1 MLDFVSLVPRSGAN
15 KETTLIVSLLWII
28 YNMIPPYLLIHYTF
42 IGRGSTLNFMSK
54 CAISTYDP
62 TRPHAA
68 VVSTSSTPTATQG
81 WLAAPSNPR

>member
-1 MLDFVSLVPRSGAN
+1 MLVSSFSGAN

-54 CAISTYDP
+54 CVQSSSRSMP
-62 TRPHAA
+62 TCCA
-68 VVSTSSTPTATQG
+68 
-81 WLAAPSNPR
+81 

>member
-1 MLDFVSLVPRSGAN
+1 MRPSLPRSGAN

-54 CAISTYDP
+54 CEAFDRLSCNAGLL
-62 TRPHAA
+62 HA
-68 VVSTSSTPTATQG
+68 Q
-81 WLAAPSNPR
+81 